1 MTSHQTV
8 RPIDLQVRIGHLH
21 LKVADLERA
30 LASYCGVL
38 GFELTQRYGT
48 QAAFDSRGNRIDYDP
63 QPDPAVCRD
72 CGDC

>member
-30 LASYCGVL
+30 LASYCTRS
-38 GFELTQRYGT
+38 FTIR
-48 QAAFDSRGNRIDYDP
+48 SIRS
-63 QPDPAVCRD
+63 
-72 CGDC
+72 